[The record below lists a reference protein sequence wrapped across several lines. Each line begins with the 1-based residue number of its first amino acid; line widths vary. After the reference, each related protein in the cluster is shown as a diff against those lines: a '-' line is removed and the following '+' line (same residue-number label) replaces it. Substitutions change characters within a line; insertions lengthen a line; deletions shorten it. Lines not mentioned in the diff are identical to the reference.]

1 MLEKVNELQA
11 DLLKMPDQVPTQEL
25 EDLKTHLGAV
35 QAAFNE
41 LQQSVEADRQ
51 AQNPPGQAGAGGQAA
66 GNRIFKMLMA
76 ALLRARR
83 LIEVLD

>member
-1 MLEKVNELQA
+1 
-11 DLLKMPDQVPTQEL
+11 MPDQVPTQEL

-41 LQQSVEADRQ
+41 LQQSIEAEK
-51 AQNPPGQAGAGGQAA
+51 AQKDSGQANPGGA

-76 ALLRARR
+76 AL
-83 LIEVLD
+83 